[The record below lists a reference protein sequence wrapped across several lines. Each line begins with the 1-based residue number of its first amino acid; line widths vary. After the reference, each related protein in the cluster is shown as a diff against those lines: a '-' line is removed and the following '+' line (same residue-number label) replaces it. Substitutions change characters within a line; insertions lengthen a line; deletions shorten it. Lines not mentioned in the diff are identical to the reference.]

1 MWAPLSLLW
10 RRRRSGRHD
19 RRDTSAPNTHRLRVS
34 IHELLALT
42 PDPPRE
48 SGTSREQRRPPD
60 DGPSPRPPRGSLRH
74 PLIRVLL
81 ALTFS
86 TGLVDAASYLRLGHV
101 FAANMTGNV
110 VLLGFGIGGA
120 GGLPVVA
127 PIVSLAAFL
136 LGAWLGVRLGP
147 RAAGG
152 ETGALPAALTLEAG
166 MLLVATVVAAAGSV
180 RAGAFSGDAVIALLA
195 MGMGARNAA
204 VRSLG
209 VPDLTTTVLTMT
221 LTALA
226 AELPA
231 LRSRSRS
238 TGTTRRVAAV
248 ASMLAGALAGALLQK
263 TSLALV
269 LGVATAVA
277 LLTLTACRR
286 TAASPPPA

>member
-1 MWAPLSLLW
+1 M
-10 RRRRSGRHD
+10 
-19 RRDTSAPNTHRLRVS
+19 
-34 IHELLALT
+34 LALT

-48 SGTSREQRRPPD
+48 PDTGREQRRPPAG

-74 PLIRVLL
+74 PLTRVLL

-152 ETGALPAALTLEAG
+152 EAGALPAALTLEAG

-226 AELPA
+226 AELPS

-277 LLTLTACRR
+277 LLTLGACRR
-286 TAASPPPA
+286 TAASRAAAA

>member
-1 MWAPLSLLW
+1 
-10 RRRRSGRHD
+10 
-19 RRDTSAPNTHRLRVS
+19 
-34 IHELLALT
+34 
-42 PDPPRE
+42 
-48 SGTSREQRRPPD
+48 
-60 DGPSPRPPRGSLRH
+60 LRH
-74 PLIRVLL
+74 PLTRVLL

-120 GGLPVVA
+120 GGLPVLA

-136 LGAWLGVRLGP
+136 LGAWLGVRLG
-147 RAAGG
+147 RRTGGG
-152 ETGALPAALTLEAG
+152 EVGALPAALTLEAG
-166 MLLVATVVAAAGSV
+166 MLLAATVVAAAGGV

-195 MGMGARNAA
+195 LGMGARNAA

-226 AELPA
+226 AELPS
-231 LRSRSRS
+231 LRSRG

-277 LLTLTACRR
+277 LLTLGACR
-286 TAASPPPA
+286 TAVVAAPAPRGGAWSSLTWPEAARSWLRSRRGGPRS

>member
-1 MWAPLSLLW
+1 
-10 RRRRSGRHD
+10 
-19 RRDTSAPNTHRLRVS
+19 
-34 IHELLALT
+34 LLALT
-42 PDPPRE
+42 PEPPGE
-48 SGTSREQRRPPD
+48 PDATGEHQPPVNRS
-60 DGPSPRPPRGSLRH
+60 GPSPRPARGSLRD
-74 PLIRVLL
+74 PLTRALL
-81 ALTFS
+81 GLTFS

-110 VLLGFGIGGA
+110 VLLGFGIAGA

-136 LGAWLGVRLGP
+136 LGAWIGVRLGP
-147 RAAGG
+147 RTAGG
-152 ETGALPAALTLEAG
+152 EAGALPAALTFEAG
-166 MLLVATVVAAAGSV
+166 MLLAATVLAAVVSV

-226 AELPA
+226 AELPS
-231 LRSRSRS
+231 LRSRG
-238 TGTTRRVAAV
+238 TGTARRLAAV

-263 TSLALV
+263 SSLALV
-269 LGVATAVA
+269 LAVATGVA
-277 LLTLTACRR
+277 LLTLAASRTTAV
-286 TAASPPPA
+286 SPPPA